1 MQKLIDKKTEE
12 LEKKLLSS
20 KEFHMLSY
28 DKQDPIAELRTF
40 LKENGYTNKRLAAQI
55 GVSESLISKML
66 SGERLKRDNLLK
78 ISIVSNMQIE
88 VINQILKYLSLHP
101 LYVKDRRDAVIIHG
115 IKTGKSLEQINDT
128 LAEHKITLL

>member
-20 KEFHMLSY
+20 KQFHMLSY
-28 DKQDPIAELRTF
+28 DKQDPIAELRTY
-40 LKENGYTNKRLAAQI
+40 LKENGYTNKQLATQI
-55 GVSESLISKML
+55 GVSESLVSKML
-66 SGERLKRDNLLK
+66 SGDRLKRDNLLK
-78 ISIVSNMQIE
+78 IGIVSNMKTE

-115 IKTGKSLEQINDT
+115 IETGKSLEQINAT
-128 LAEHKITLL
+128 LAEHNITLL